1 MTITNFNKL
10 EEIRQALNSKFFER
24 ENEIE
29 GILVALLSRQHMLMI
44 GPAGTAK
51 SALSG
56 ELAKIV
62 ARNGILSVVAD
73 KVQYSRRSIWSI
85 VVKRP

>member
-1 MTITNFNKL
+1 MTFTNLKKL

-24 ENEIE
+24 DNEVE
-29 GILVALLSRQHMLMI
+29 EILVALLSRQHMLMI

-51 SALSG
+51 SALSV

-62 ARNGILSVVAD
+62 KGTEYFQWLLTRFRHLKKCLAHCH
-73 KVQYSRRSIWSI
+73 
-85 VVKRP
+85 